1 MIARFIIISVI
12 CMVALVIYLVSDRII
27 TNHRLKINQR
37 AWDEYSKD
45 MTRKQKEDVFIEWI
59 DEQQKKHGWRF
70 KYIPRI

>member
-1 MIARFIIISVI
+1 MTAEFIIISVI
-12 CMVALVIYLVSDRII
+12 CMVALVINFVADRII

-59 DEQQKKHGWRF
+59 DEQQKKHGWRY